1 MTQCQLNRSVARAT
15 GENLGTIRHMGFSV
29 ADPKHV
35 RFDPE
40 PPDLYDGRHIED
52 RIIDWDRQE
61 RLRNV
66 PIVPQRCR
74 RAVLV

>member
-1 MTQCQLNRSVARAT
+1 MPQNQLNRAVARAT
-15 GENLGTIRHMGFSV
+15 GEDVGIIRHMGFSV
-29 ADPKHV
+29 ADPEQA

-40 PPDLYDGRHIED
+40 PSEIQAIED
-52 RIIDWDRQE
+52 RMIDWDRQE

-66 PIVPQRCR
+66 PIVPQRSR